1 MYSEDLRT
9 KMNIKVDRCWRTNY
23 LSGLHQFY
31 KACLLNGI
39 SLEKWN
45 KTAETCAVDT
55 GKHVLQT
62 CF

>member
-1 MYSEDLRT
+1 
-9 KMNIKVDRCWRTNY
+9 MNIKVDRCWRTNY

-39 SLEKWN
+39 NLEKWN

-55 GKHVLQT
+55 GNHVVQASL
-62 CF
+62 